1 MDAEEINTS
10 SRSNKNGN
18 VVAVTMDI
26 RKKRATIKRI
36 WCGLIVVSNYL
47 YGDTF
52 KASFIPLSFAPIK
65 EGSRINNNMGS
76 IVEVYD
82 AKVSM
87 RTRLY
92 ILKSIAC
99 KLALKPK
106 RYEIFRSTV
115 FGRWLN
121 LRTEDHDNHMIHY
134 LLQHQRYV
142 KDPSVHMPF
151 IFDIGPHT
159 IEFGRRE
166 FCLITGFVFGDCSLD
181 HLNGGESAFRDR
193 VFPNISNVKGDM
205 LYKILNNQSNFDK
218 LLDDDVVRLCLLL
231 ALDFVFMGYE
241 LRHVIANEL
250 LNLVDDLAAWND
262 FLWGEHMWIELHHRV
277 YNNDKK
283 YRVVHLN
290 KIAIKGKTFIPTYT
304 LHGFVFS
311 FKIWILEMF
320 PNSKTWWIQE
330 KNVIPRAVAWSDGTP
345 FLKSD
350 YDCLFHVRNRIGT
363 LSPSSD
369 EMKQPWWKKSLEYFH
384 NVSKAITS
392 SDVPVYT
399 KKSRVKR
406 KLVGSD
412 THVSTDDDRD
422 VDLSPDVHHDVD
434 EGLSVQDL
442 TKKSRVK
449 RKLVG
454 SDTHVRTGD
463 DREVDLSPDVQ
474 HDVDEGLSVQDLTKK
489 IFHMHRD
496 FQSRITAIEQAV
508 NQHKTSKI
516 GSDSD
521 GSNVFSTTM
530 EFDPDV
536 SCLTENSHNRIALMK
551 KITDISNVD
560 AECGSDVKA
569 RNKESMCVE
578 SSPNLENMSNVAAEY
593 MFVDPNE
600 SMCVDSF
607 VKTSCATD
615 LNGNTFHSDS
625 MDVDPDRKVV
635 HQNEFEEK
643 ISDKNLMPEF
653 EQNIEWETLINDV
666 ARAEKIAVE
675 TLLKIIDF
683 DVPKENQS
691 PIQPLMTENLVEGFK
706 TSETLKSSTTHPQ
719 SHMYVEECNDDKVR
733 RDAKMSKY
741 PLSPFTIP
749 PESTQKS
756 GLRPAQADW
765 AIERPFFNTFK
776 LGDKLSWCYVNGV
789 TYGVPWFADSVEKAY
804 FPINGE
810 NNHWVLAELHI
821 RSGVI
826 TIYDS
831 LPPQNTLVESR
842 KWWLDMRQ
850 CYAEKFPKLLI

>member
-1 MDAEEINTS
+1 MKKSIGLDFSYHKAWKCKEKAISLVRVEDCTFKSCSFRRAAATSNTATAMGMARSIRLEMAFAMLAGYFPTGCYCLLDKHVSVYFYVVREFEGFRVDKGFHVDNVECGSKFNEIGTRPLLNDALDTFDKYSVREEDIDVVWVPGS
-10 SRSNKNGN
+10 FEIRLVAEKLAKAEKYNGILCIGD
-18 VVAVTMDI
+18 V
-26 RKKRATIKRI
+26 
-36 WCGLIVVSNYL
+36 CGLIVVSRYL

-65 EGSRINNNMGS
+65 EGSRINSNMGS

-92 ILKSIAC
+92 ILKSIAG

-115 FGRWLN
+115 FGRWLD

-241 LRHVIANEL
+241 MRHVIANEL

-262 FLWGEHMWIELHHRV
+262 FPWGEHMWIELHHRV

-283 YRVVHLN
+283 YREVHLK
-290 KIAIKGKTFIPTYT
+290 KIAINGKTFMPTYT
-304 LHGFVFS
+304 LQGFVFA

-392 SDVPVYT
+392 SDVPVLT

-412 THVSTDDDRD
+412 THVRTDDDRD

-454 SDTHVRTGD
+454 SDTHVPTGD
-463 DREVDLSPDVQ
+463 D
-474 HDVDEGLSVQDLTKK
+474 
-489 IFHMHRD
+489 
-496 FQSRITAIEQAV
+496 
-508 NQHKTSKI
+508 
-516 GSDSD
+516 
-521 GSNVFSTTM
+521 
-530 EFDPDV
+530 
-536 SCLTENSHNRIALMK
+536 
-551 KITDISNVD
+551 
-560 AECGSDVKA
+560 
-569 RNKESMCVE
+569 
-578 SSPNLENMSNVAAEY
+578 
-593 MFVDPNE
+593 
-600 SMCVDSF
+600 
-607 VKTSCATD
+607 
-615 LNGNTFHSDS
+615 
-625 MDVDPDRKVV
+625 
-635 HQNEFEEK
+635 
-643 ISDKNLMPEF
+643 
-653 EQNIEWETLINDV
+653 
-666 ARAEKIAVE
+666 
-675 TLLKIIDF
+675 
-683 DVPKENQS
+683 
-691 PIQPLMTENLVEGFK
+691 
-706 TSETLKSSTTHPQ
+706 
-719 SHMYVEECNDDKVR
+719 
-733 RDAKMSKY
+733 
-741 PLSPFTIP
+741 
-749 PESTQKS
+749 
-756 GLRPAQADW
+756 
-765 AIERPFFNTFK
+765 
-776 LGDKLSWCYVNGV
+776 
-789 TYGVPWFADSVEKAY
+789 
-804 FPINGE
+804 
-810 NNHWVLAELHI
+810 
-821 RSGVI
+821 
-826 TIYDS
+826 
-831 LPPQNTLVESR
+831 
-842 KWWLDMRQ
+842 
-850 CYAEKFPKLLI
+850 